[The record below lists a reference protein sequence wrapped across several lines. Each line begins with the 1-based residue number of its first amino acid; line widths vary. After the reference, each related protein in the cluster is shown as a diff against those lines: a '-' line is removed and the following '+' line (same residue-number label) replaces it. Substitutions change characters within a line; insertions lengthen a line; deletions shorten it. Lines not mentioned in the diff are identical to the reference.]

1 MPPYLNNKY
10 HIGARFRELKNIF
23 SFFMCFQKNRKKM
36 NRFKKLGRK
45 CQLFDFEQFSVE
57 IFNGNVDSE
66 KNDNEHSF
74 IQNLY

>member
-1 MPPYLNNKY
+1 
-10 HIGARFRELKNIF
+10 
-23 SFFMCFQKNRKKM
+23 M

-57 IFNGNVDSE
+57 IFNGNVDYK

-74 IQNLY
+74 KQNLY

>member
-1 MPPYLNNKY
+1 MKPRKLIKS
-10 HIGARFRELKNIF
+10 IF
-23 SFFMCFQKNRKKM
+23 KNRKKM